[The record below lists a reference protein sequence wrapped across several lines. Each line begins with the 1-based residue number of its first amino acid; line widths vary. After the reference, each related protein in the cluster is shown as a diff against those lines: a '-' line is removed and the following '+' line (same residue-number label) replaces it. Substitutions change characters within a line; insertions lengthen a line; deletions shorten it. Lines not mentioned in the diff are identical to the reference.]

1 MLSRLKG
8 GLDGWVRGCGSPDV
22 PGASPFPRGHPQS
35 RSRRLRRR
43 ELVRLLPGV
52 FVDHTGVPT
61 WRQRAWAGIHRFGPE
76 AALDGRSA
84 LQFALGAD
92 WRDHRPADPIEIVVP
107 ASVRR
112 REIEGYVVRRSRQ
125 YAATVLAN
133 ISPPRR
139 RIEHAAI
146 LVAAE
151 LDELA
156 AIQLLADV
164 CQSRRTAAGRLA
176 EAAGGLTNVP
186 RRRWLIEVADDIAS
200 GSCSVL
206 EHGYLQR
213 VERPH
218 GLPVPSRQRQV
229 RAGRRDVDYVPY
241 RLVVEL
247 DGRLFHDLA
256 AQRDVDLERD
266 LDATVD
272 REQTVR
278 LGWGQVYDR
287 PCRTAARIATVLRG
301 RGWTGELR
309 PCGAGCEAAELWKP

>member
-1 MLSRLKG
+1 MDSAADLLRRQDGTIGRGQLESVGVQPHDIERL
-8 GLDGWVRGCGSPDV
+8 
-22 PGASPFPRGHPQS
+22 
-35 RSRRLRRR
+35 LRRR

-61 WRQRAWAGIHRFGPE
+61 WRQRAWAGLHRFGPE

-84 LQFALGAD
+84 LRVALGPD
-92 WRDHRPADPIEIVVP
+92 WRHHRPSDPIEIVVP

-133 ISPPRR
+133 VSPPRR

-164 CQSRRTAAGRLA
+164 CQSRRTAAHRLA
-176 EAAGGLTNVP
+176 EAAGSLTHVP
-186 RRRWLIEVADDIAS
+186 RRRWLTEVADDIA
-200 GSCSVL
+200 GGTCSVL

-229 RAGRRDVDYVPY
+229 REGRRDVDYVPY
-241 RLVVEL
+241 GLVVEL
-247 DGRLFHDLA
+247 DGRLFHDSA

-266 LDATVD
+266 LNAAVD

-287 PCRTAARIATVLRG
+287 PCRTAARIGTMLRT
-301 RGWTGELR
+301 RGWTGELG
-309 PCGAGCEAAELWKP
+309 PCDTGCEALELWKP